1 MSGGNGFYDGETEAV
16 PLALAETGT
25 IEPLEGLEEPLD
37 IAGIDNGAGVGDRQ
51 VSQAVPGAGLYPGRA
66 AGRVVAQGVVHEVGH
81 QPFHEARVARRGCG
95 LDVMFEAYAKPPGL
109 GPSRVGPPVP

>member
-37 IAGIDNGAGVGDRQ
+37 VAGIDNGAGVGDRQ
-51 VSQAVPGAGLYPGRA
+51 VSQAVPGAGLYPSRRA
-66 AGRVVAQGVVHEVGH
+66 CCGSKRC
-81 QPFHEARVARRGCG
+81 ARGWLPA
-95 LDVMFEAYAKPPGL
+95 FPPGAGAL
-109 GPSRVGPPVP
+109 TLATSSAKSKGLER